1 MLMFK
6 KLRYW
11 VIGGYTI
18 PIFLMIVSATVVSV
32 NVGRVQI
39 ESQQLELSRQIARDV
54 ANVSINLQAM
64 SRTLRGYLIDN
75 NPTSINSWNEAKN
88 SVNESISLLSQIMT
102 DEQQLKTMEEIRK
115 QYNDLDEFHSDI
127 IQIIANGEPEAA
139 RQAWIANGIG
149 VRIAEDVA
157 KLIEQMN
164 SREQEL
170 VGLNVAS
177 QTQALNNLL
186 TSVWVSIGIAII
198 ISIILG
204 SWIIATIVQKITQE
218 ANNIALAATEISTT
232 IEEQERVAVQQAASV
247 NETSTSMDELGASSR
262 QCAEQASAAS
272 SGARQVLALAGNNR
286 QEDTYDGSPSLRE
299 KMSQVQAQILRLSEN
314 LGQIYNI
321 TNLVSDLANQTNM
334 LALNA
339 SVEAVRAGEHGKGFG
354 VVASEIRKLA
364 DQSRKSAEKIGSL
377 ITDIQNSTNST
388 VIVTE
393 EGTKAVEKI
402 IASINDVAV
411 NIQQISLNTKQQAM
425 AVEQVIDAMNRLNT
439 AAQETANGLAQSRSG
454 TEQLNNTAIGLKNLV

>member
-11 VIGGYTI
+11 IVGGYTI
-18 PIFLMIVSATVVSV
+18 PIFLMIASATVVSV
-32 NVGRVQI
+32 NVGRVQS
-39 ESQQLELSRQIARDV
+39 EAQQLNVSRQIAEDI
-54 ANVSINLQAM
+54 AEISWNLQAM
-64 SRTLRGYLIDN
+64 SRTLRGYLLDN
-75 NPTSINSWNEAKN
+75 NPTSRSSWNQAKN
-88 SVNESISLLSQIMT
+88 DANQIIGSLTETMT
-102 DEQQLKTMEEIRK
+102 DENQLKTMEEIRK
-115 QYNDLDEFHSDI
+115 QYDDLVEFHEGL
-127 IQIIANGEPEAA
+127 IQIVGAGDIEAA
-139 RQAWIANGIG
+139 RQTWIANGIG
-149 VRIAEDVA
+149 IRVAEDTA
-157 KLIEQMN
+157 KLIDQMK
-164 SREQEL
+164 SREAEL
-170 VGLNVAS
+170 VNMRVAS
-177 QTQALNNLL
+177 QSQALNNLL
-186 TSVWVSIGIAII
+186 SSVWVSIGLAVIV
-198 ISIILG
+198 SIILG
-204 SWIIATIVQKITQE
+204 SWIITTIVQKITQE
-218 ANNIALAATEISTT
+218 ANNIALAATEIATT

-262 QCAEQASAAS
+262 QCSEQASAAS
-272 SGARQVLALAGNNR
+272 SGARQVLALAGSNR
-286 QEDTYDGSPSLRE
+286 QEDTLDGSPSLRE

-314 LGQIYNI
+314 LSQIYNI

-377 ITDIQNSTNST
+377 IADIQNSANST

-402 IASINDVAV
+402 IVSINDVAV

-425 AVEQVIDAMNRLNT
+425 AVEQVIDAMNSLNT
-439 AAQETANGLAQSRSG
+439 AAQETANGLAQSRAG
-454 TEQLNNTAIGLKNLV
+454 TEQLNNTAQGLKNLV

>member
-18 PIFLMIVSATVVSV
+18 PIFLMIVSATIVSV
-32 NVGRVQI
+32 NVGRVQT
-39 ESQQLELSRQIARDV
+39 EVEKLNRSRQIAQGV
-54 ANVSINLQAM
+54 ANLSWNLQAM
-64 SRTLRGYLIDN
+64 SRTLRGYLLDN
-75 NPTSINSWNEAKN
+75 NPTSRSSWNQAKDDAN
-88 SVNESISLLSQIMT
+88 QIIDSLTQTMT
-102 DEQQLKTMEEIRK
+102 DEQQLKTINEIRQ
-115 QYNDLDEFHSDI
+115 QYNDLAEFHSGL
-127 IQIIANGEPEAA
+127 IQTVANNQQEQA
-139 RQAWIANGIG
+139 RQTWIANGTG
-149 VRIAEDVA
+149 VQIAEDTSG
-157 KLIEQMN
+157 LITQMN
-164 SREQEL
+164 NREEEL
-170 VGLNVAS
+170 VRLGVAS

-186 TSVWVSIGIAII
+186 ASVWISIGVATIT
-198 ISIILG
+198 SIILG
-204 SWIIATIVQKITQE
+204 SWIITTIVQKITQE
-218 ANNIALAATEISTT
+218 ANNIALAATEIATT

-247 NETSTSMDELGASSR
+247 NETTTSMDELGASSR

-272 SGARQVLALAGNNR
+272 SGARQVLALAGSNR

-314 LGQIYNI
+314 LSQIYNI

-377 ITDIQNSTNST
+377 ITEIQNSTNST

-425 AVEQVIDAMNRLNT
+425 AVEQVIDAMNSLNT

>member
-1 MLMFK
+1 MIFK
-6 KLRYW
+6 RIKFW
-11 VIGGYTI
+11 IIGGYTI
-18 PIFLMIVSATVVSV
+18 PIFLMILSATLVSF
-32 NVGRVQI
+32 NVKIVQ
-39 ESQQLELSRQIARDV
+39 EKAQKLDVSRQIAEYIYS
-54 ANVSINLQAM
+54 VSWNMQAM
-64 SRTLRGYLIDN
+64 SKTIRGYLIDN
-75 NPTSINSWNEAKN
+75 NPISRNSWIEAKN
-88 SVNESISLLSQIMT
+88 SANETIGFLSQTMT
-102 DEQQLKTMEEIRK
+102 DEQQLKNIEEIRK
-115 QYNDLDEFHSDI
+115 QYNDLDKFHSDL
-127 IQIIANGEPEAA
+127 IQIIENGEPEAA
-139 RQAWIANGIG
+139 RRAWIANGAG
-149 VRIAEDVA
+149 VKISEDTT
-157 KLIEQMN
+157 KLIYQVN
-164 SREQEL
+164 SREREL
-170 VGLNVAS
+170 VRLNVAS

-186 TSVWVSIGIAII
+186 VSVWVSIGLAII

-204 SWIIATIVQKITQE
+204 SWIIATIIQKISQE
-218 ANNIALAATEISTT
+218 ANSIALAATEISTT

-247 NETSTSMDELGASSR
+247 SETSTSMDELGASSR

-314 LGQIYNI
+314 LSQIYNI

-377 ITDIQNSTNST
+377 ITDIQNSANST

-402 IASINDVAV
+402 IASINDVAM

-425 AVEQVIDAMNRLNT
+425 AVEQVIDAMNSLNA

-454 TEQLNNTAIGLKNLV
+454 IEKLNNIAQGLKNMV